1 MTKSITKCNVWV
13 LEKQRKFD
21 DAPAPIPEW
30 KKWQPKIDIHKRF
43 AAHELWFTMDRRLQH
58 YLWCYKMLS
67 NRDMTRAIRKTAEY
81 KPNMKW
87 NYSSG
92 TTNLLSVFCKTVQ
105 NTSRIFRFLVHRFDR
120 NRYEFYGGWDWYE
133 IMWAHPTVGQLLGIG
148 LSLACCIA

>member
-1 MTKSITKCNVWV
+1 LVHDQKYPKCGFGV

-21 DAPAPIPEW
+21 IDAPAPIPEW
-30 KKWQPKIDIHKRF
+30 ANDKRKSTTSDLL
-43 AAHELWFTMDRRLQH
+43 HMNSGLQWVED
-58 YLWCYKMLS
+58 YFLMLQ
-67 NRDMTRAIRKTAEY
+67 NAFQADMTRALEY

-120 NRYEFYGGWDWYE
+120 
-133 IMWAHPTVGQLLGIG
+133 
-148 LSLACCIA
+148 